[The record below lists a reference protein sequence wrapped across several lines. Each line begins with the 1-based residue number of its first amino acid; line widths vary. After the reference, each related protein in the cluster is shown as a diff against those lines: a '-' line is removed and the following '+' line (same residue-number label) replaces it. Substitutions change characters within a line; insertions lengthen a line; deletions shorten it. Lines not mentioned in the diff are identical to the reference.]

1 MKEEISEAPAKARRG
16 RPPLPADN
24 ETRERILAAAQ
35 RLFGE
40 RSFTQVNLREI
51 TDAANV
57 SLAAVNYHFGSKDGL
72 VQALFT
78 RAAPGLIAERA
89 ALLAA
94 ALAIKGSR
102 EQKLA
107 AVVRALVGP
116 VIRWSALPETQQ
128 YYVPFL
134 ARVRLDG
141 PEPVRRMLENESSHL
156 QPFVQALCALLP
168 ELPAIEVQWRLHFI
182 LGIEHALHNEARRL
196 QAVSQGA
203 CDFSDPEAVI
213 TRVVDFVMPGL
224 LTVVSAEAGV
234 R

>member
-1 MKEEISEAPAKARRG
+1 V
-16 RPPLPADN
+16 
-24 ETRERILAAAQ
+24 Q

-51 TDAANV
+51 TEAAKV

-78 RAAPGLIAERA
+78 RAAPGLIAERS
-89 ALLAA
+89 ALLDA
-94 ALAIKGSR
+94 ALALKGTR
-102 EQKLA
+102 EEKLA

-141 PEPVRRMLENESSHL
+141 PKSVRRMLEGEAQYL
-156 QPFVQALCALLP
+156 DPFVRALSALLP
-168 ELPAIEVQWRLHFI
+168 ALPLAEVHWRLHFI
-182 LGIEHALHNEARRL
+182 LGVEHALHNEAKRL
-196 QAVSQGA
+196 QSVSQGA
-203 CDFSDPEAVI
+203 CDLSNPEAVI
-213 TRVVDFVMPGL
+213 DRVLAFVMPGL
-224 LTVVSAEAGV
+224 IAP
-234 R
+234 

>member
-1 MKEEISEAPAKARRG
+1 LALSEEINNAPAKARRG

-24 ETRERILAAAQ
+24 DTRERILAAAQ

-51 TDAANV
+51 TEAANV

-72 VQALFT
+72 VQALFA

-89 ALLAA
+89 SMLATA
-94 ALAIKGSR
+94 RAMHGSR
-102 EQKLA
+102 EEKLA
-107 AVVRALVGP
+107 AVVGALIGP

-141 PEPVRRMLENESSHL
+141 PEPVRRMLEGEGTHL
-156 QPFVQALCALLP
+156 EPFVAALGALLP
-168 ELPAIEVQWRLHFI
+168 GLSAAEVQWRLHFI
-182 LGIEHALHNEARRL
+182 LGIEHSLHNDAKRL
-196 QAVSQGA
+196 KAVSQGA
-203 CDFSDPEAVI
+203 CDLSDPEAVI
-213 TRVVDFVMPGL
+213 ERVVRFVMPGL
-224 LTVVSAEAGV
+224 MAP
-234 R
+234 

>member
-1 MKEEISEAPAKARRG
+1 LNDDSPPNAAPKGRRG
-16 RPPLPADN
+16 RPSLPADN

-51 TDAANV
+51 TEAAGV

-72 VQALFT
+72 VEALFT

-89 ALLAA
+89 ALLEAA
-94 ALAIKGSR
+94 MALEDDR
-102 EQKLA
+102 VRKLA
-107 AVVRALVGP
+107 AVVRALIGP
-116 VIRWSALPETQQ
+116 VIRWSALPETQR

-141 PEPVRRMLENESSHL
+141 PEPVRRMLEGEAAYL
-156 QPFVQALCALLP
+156 QPFVAALGSLLP
-168 ELPAIEVQWRLHFI
+168 GLPPAELQWRLHFI
-182 LGIEHALHNEARRL
+182 LGIEHALHNDARRL
-196 QAVSQGA
+196 QAVSGGA
-203 CDFSDPEAVI
+203 CDFSDPEATI
-213 TRVVDFVMPGL
+213 DRVVAFVMPGL
-224 LTVVSAEAGV
+224 LLPMPC

>member
-1 MKEEISEAPAKARRG
+1 LKDEHLSAPVAKARRG

-51 TDAANV
+51 TEAAGV

-78 RAAPGLIAERA
+78 RAAPGLLAERA
-89 ALLAA
+89 ALLQAA
-94 ALAIKGSR
+94 MEMDDSR
-102 EQKLA
+102 ERKLA
-107 AVVRALVGP
+107 AVVRALIGP

-141 PEPVRRMLENESSHL
+141 PEPVRRMLEGEAAYL
-156 QPFVQALCALLP
+156 QPFVAALSALLP
-168 ELPAIEVQWRLHFI
+168 GLPLAEVQWRLHFI

-196 QAVSQGA
+196 QAVSGGA
-203 CDFSDPEAVI
+203 CDVSDPEAVI
-213 TRVVDFVMPGL
+213 ARVVDFVMPGL
-224 LTVVSAEAGV
+224 LAPART
-234 R
+234 

>member
-1 MKEEISEAPAKARRG
+1 LKEEIVQKAQRG
-16 RPPLPADN
+16 RPPLPPDN
-24 ETRERILAAAQ
+24 DTRERILAAAQ
-35 RLFGE
+35 KLFGE

-51 TDAANV
+51 TEAAGV

-89 ALLAA
+89 ALLEA
-94 ALAIKGSR
+94 ALALDGRR
-102 EQKLA
+102 EEKLA

-141 PEPVRRMLENESSHL
+141 PEPVRRMLEGEARHL
-156 QPFVQALCALLP
+156 EPFVDALSNLLP
-168 ELPAIEVQWRLHFI
+168 GLPLTDVQWRLHFV
-182 LGIEHALHNEARRL
+182 LGIEHALHSEARRL
-196 QAVSQGA
+196 AAVSHGA
-203 CDFSDPEAVI
+203 CNFSDPEAVI
-213 TRVVDFVMPGL
+213 ERVVAFVMPGL
-224 LTVVSAEAGV
+224 LASA
-234 R
+234 